1 MRRRQKTLRK
11 MKLSCIWWKLLQG
24 IIIKSSRVLVY
35 ILWCKLRLQSIYCR
49 IKIHTL
55 ETPDSCTHEV
65 AVPPSFEFTGLRES
79 VGSK

>member
-1 MRRRQKTLRK
+1 M
-11 MKLSCIWWKLLQG
+11 
-24 IIIKSSRVLVY
+24 
-35 ILWCKLRLQSIYCR
+35 LWCKLRLRSIYSR

>member
-1 MRRRQKTLRK
+1 M
-11 MKLSCIWWKLLQG
+11 
-24 IIIKSSRVLVY
+24 IIESSRVLVY
-35 ILWCKLRLQSIYCR
+35 ILWCKLRLKSVYSR